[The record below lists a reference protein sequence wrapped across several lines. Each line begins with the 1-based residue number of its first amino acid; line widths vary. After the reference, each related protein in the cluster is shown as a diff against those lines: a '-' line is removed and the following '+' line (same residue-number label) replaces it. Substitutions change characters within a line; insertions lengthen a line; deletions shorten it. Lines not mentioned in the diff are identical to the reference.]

1 MTVLSVWSGLR
12 WKMSVDR
19 KKLILEAATKSFSLF
34 GYKATTMDQVAKI
47 ANVGKGTIYTFY
59 KNKEE
64 LFKEIVQ
71 RMIEEMKYEAEQSL
85 DDQLSFF
92 ENLHRA
98 VYRILEFRQEHQLS
112 LKLLQEEREIG
123 TSAVQEM
130 VNEMEEAIVSYIK
143 EKLKIAIDKGYIQ
156 PCDPEI
162 TAFLMLK
169 MYLALIFD
177 WERNHAPLE
186 KEEIAELFKIYL
198 FKGLS
203 AP

>member
-1 MTVLSVWSGLR
+1 
-12 WKMSVDR
+12 MSVDR

-123 TSAVQEM
+123 TPAVQEM

-186 KEEIAELFKIYL
+186 KKEIAELFKIYL

-203 AP
+203 VT

>member
-1 MTVLSVWSGLR
+1 
-12 WKMSVDR
+12 MSVDR

-98 VYRILEFRQEHQLS
+98 VYRILEFRQKHQLS

-123 TSAVQEM
+123 TPAVQEM

-203 AP
+203 VT

>member
-1 MTVLSVWSGLR
+1 
-12 WKMSVDR
+12 MSVDR

-71 RMIEEMKYEAEQSL
+71 RLIEEMKYEAEQSL

-123 TSAVQEM
+123 TPAVQEM

-203 AP
+203 VT